1 MGMAEKRVAGK
12 IRRTKINTLIIGTV
26 AFSGVIAMAALA
38 PGLANALGKSKYL
51 RQRLYQARKR
61 ISVLITDGY
70 LVLDERDGKKFIR
83 LTEKGERF
91 AAMMHE
97 GALAPKRPKRWDRKW
112 RMLIFDI
119 PERRRGVR
127 EKIRATLITLGFV
140 RLQDS
145 VWVFPYDCEDFIIV
159 LKAEFKIG
167 KDVLYVI
174 ADHIENDRHL
184 LRHFSLPEA

>member
-1 MGMAEKRVAGK
+1 MGMAEKRMARE
-12 IRRTKINTLIIGTV
+12 IRRTKVNALIISAV
-26 AFSGVIAMAALA
+26 AFSGVIAVAALA

-97 GALAPKRPKRWDRKW
+97 GTLAPKRPKRWDRKW

-119 PERRRGVR
+119 PERRRGIR
-127 EKIRATLITLGFV
+127 EKIRTTLITLGFV

-145 VWVFPYDCEDFIIV
+145 VWVFPYDCEDFILV

-184 LRHFSLPEA
+184 RHHFSLPEA

>member
-1 MGMAEKRVAGK
+1 MAEKRMARE
-12 IRRTKINTLIIGTV
+12 IRRTKVNALIISAV
-26 AFSGVIAMAALA
+26 AFSGVIAVAALA

-97 GALAPKRPKRWDRKW
+97 GTLAPKRPKRWDRKW

-119 PERRRGVR
+119 PERRRGIR
-127 EKIRATLITLGFV
+127 EKIRTTLITLGFV

-145 VWVFPYDCEDFIIV
+145 VWVFPYDCEDFILV

-184 LRHFSLPEA
+184 RHHFSLPEA

>member
-1 MGMAEKRVAGK
+1 MGMAEKRMARE
-12 IRRTKINTLIIGTV
+12 IRRTKVNALIISAV
-26 AFSGVIAMAALA
+26 AFSGVIAVAALA

-97 GALAPKRPKRWDRKW
+97 GTLAPKRPKRWDRKW

-119 PERRRGVR
+119 PERRRGIR

-145 VWVFPYDCEDFIIV
+145 VWVFPYDCEDFILV

-184 LRHFSLPEA
+184 RHHFSLPEA

>member
-1 MGMAEKRVAGK
+1 MGMAEKRMARE
-12 IRRTKINTLIIGTV
+12 IRRTKVNALIISAV

-97 GALAPKRPKRWDRKW
+97 GTLAPKRPKRWDRKW

-119 PERRRGVR
+119 PERRRGIR

-145 VWVFPYDCEDFIIV
+145 VWVFPYDCEDFILV

-184 LRHFSLPEA
+184 RHHFSLPEA

>member
-1 MGMAEKRVAGK
+1 MGIAEKKVAK
-12 IRRTKINTLIIGTV
+12 EIRRTKINTLIIGAV
-26 AFSGVIAMAALA
+26 AFSGVIAIAALA
-38 PGLANALGKSKYL
+38 PGLAYAFGKSKYL
-51 RQRLYQARKR
+51 RQRLYQTRKR
-61 ISVLITDGY
+61 ISVLITEGY
-70 LVLDERDGKKFIR
+70 LIFEERDGKKYVR

-91 AAMMHE
+91 AALMHD
-97 GALAPKRPKRWDRKW
+97 GALAPKRPKRWDKKW
-112 RMLIFDI
+112 RLLIFDV

-127 EKIRATLITLGFV
+127 EKIRTALITLGFV

-174 ADHIENDRHL
+174 ADHIENDQHL
-184 LRHFSLPEA
+184 RRHFSLPDA